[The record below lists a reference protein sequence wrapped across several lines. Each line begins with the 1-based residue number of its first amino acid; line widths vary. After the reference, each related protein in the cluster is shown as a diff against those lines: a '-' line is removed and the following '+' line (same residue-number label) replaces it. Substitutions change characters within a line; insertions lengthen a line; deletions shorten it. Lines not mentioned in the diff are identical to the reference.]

1 MNRRA
6 RGRIGGREAVVCARR
21 TVNTPQPPQG
31 GAGSAARLAALS
43 FASHFMPRKNR
54 AVRKE
59 QENHQRSFRRDAKTP
74 RTQRGSRHRIES
86 MASIPELLNGHVT
99 LEVECLDRLYLNGYI
114 GPLATSGGLVTFMRE
129 QLGKP
134 IPSPVVLG
142 QVTEKFREAVKTMA
156 ERERIPLYQFDHK
169 ERKDDV
175 ANDFRRQRGLRDG
188 VVFVGVA
195 QEKAQAF
202 QGKKIDGQFLF
213 TRDKTV
219 YVNHYYFYID
229 DAAFGPLFLKVCS
242 YAPWSTKLCLN
253 GHEWAKRQLEK
264 KGIASEAL
272 DNGLL
277 SCAEPEQ
284 LQRICDSLGP
294 EEIDRVFRKW
304 LGRIPLPLRRQD
316 RQAGYD
322 WNLSIWQMEVS
333 LTQIFDRPLRGREFF
348 EEIIRDN
355 LDLGRPDR
363 VQLVFDRVVTKK
375 TPGEFRTRVIQ
386 DGVHPSLHISY
397 KNFDLK
403 QYCKE
408 GRGCRTEGTFR
419 NPKDFDVNKGLSN
432 LPYLQKIGREINRRL
447 LEVERVS
454 HNSGLSGDSIQ
465 RVVQP
470 TVTESGEKAPALK
483 FGQPRVMA
491 LLLAL
496 TLFQHLIDGFHNR
509 DLRVLVADLLGVT
522 STDYTGAQMT
532 YDLRR
537 LRLKGLI
544 FRPPRTHRYFVTP
557 YGWKVARLFSRLEA
571 RVFRPAVAMFTGN
584 DAVLPF
590 PLRAS
595 LDRVDTQLDELT
607 RTSHRP

>member
-1 MNRRA
+1 MA
-6 RGRIGGREAVVCARR
+6 
-21 TVNTPQPPQG
+21 TV
-31 GAGSAARLAALS
+31 
-43 FASHFMPRKNR
+43 
-54 AVRKE
+54 
-59 QENHQRSFRRDAKTP
+59 
-74 RTQRGSRHRIES
+74 
-86 MASIPELLNGHVT
+86 PELLNGHVT

-114 GPLATSGGLVTFMRE
+114 GKLATSGGLVTFMRE

-142 QVTEKFREAVKTMA
+142 QVTERFREAVRTKA
-156 ERERIPLYQFDHK
+156 ERESIPIYPFDHK

-175 ANDFRRQRGLRDG
+175 ANQMRRQRGVRDG
-188 VVFVGVA
+188 IVFIGVA

-202 QGKKIDGQFLF
+202 SGKKMGGQFEF

-229 DAAFGPLFLKVCS
+229 DADFGPLFLKVCS
-242 YAPWSTKLCLN
+242 YAPWGIKLCLN
-253 GHEWAKRQLEK
+253 GHEWAKRQLERE
-264 KGIASEAL
+264 GISYEAL
-272 DNGLL
+272 DNGFL
-277 SCAEPEQ
+277 SCAQPER
-284 LQRICDSLGP
+284 LQEICDSLGP
-294 EEIDRVFRKW
+294 EQIDRTFRKW
-304 LGRIPLPLRRQD
+304 LKRIPLPLRPQD
-316 RQAGYD
+316 REAGYE
-322 WNLSIWQMEVS
+322 WALSIWQMEVS

-363 VQLVFDRVVTKK
+363 VQLIFDRVVTKK

-386 DGVHPSLHISY
+386 EGVHPSLHIQY

-403 QYCKE
+403 QYFKE

-419 NPKDFDVNKGLSN
+419 NANDFGVNKGLVN
-432 LPYLQKIGREINRRL
+432 LPYLQKIGRQINRRL

-470 TVTESGEKAPALK
+470 TVTEDGEKAPSLK
-483 FGQPRVMA
+483 FGHPRVMA

-496 TLFQHLIDGFHNR
+496 TLFQHLVDGFHNR
-509 DLRVLVADLLGVT
+509 DLRGMVADLLGVT
-522 STDYTGAQMT
+522 IEQYTASQMT

-544 FRPPRTHRYFVTP
+544 FRPPRTNRYFVTP
-557 YGWKVARLFSRLEA
+557 YGWKVARLFSRLES
-571 RVFRPAVAMFTGN
+571 RIFRPAMAMFTAH

-590 PLRAS
+590 PLRRA
-595 LDRVDTQLDELT
+595 LDRVDAQLDLLIYDAFPLPKA
-607 RTSHRP
+607 S

>member
-1 MNRRA
+1 
-6 RGRIGGREAVVCARR
+6 
-21 TVNTPQPPQG
+21 
-31 GAGSAARLAALS
+31 
-43 FASHFMPRKNR
+43 MP
-54 AVRKE
+54 
-59 QENHQRSFRRDAKTP
+59 
-74 RTQRGSRHRIES
+74 
-86 MASIPELLNGHVT
+86 SIPELLNGHVT

-114 GPLATSGGLVTFMRE
+114 GPLARSGGLVTFMRE

-142 QVTEKFREAVKTMA
+142 QVTEKFRDAVKAMA
-156 ERERIPLYQFDHK
+156 EQQQIPIYQFTHK

-175 ANDFRRQRGLRDG
+175 ANRIRQQRGVRDG
-188 VVFVGVA
+188 IVFIGVA

-202 QGKKIDGQFLF
+202 QGKKINGRFEY

-229 DAAFGPLFLKVCS
+229 DADFGPVFLKVCS
-242 YAPWSTKLCLN
+242 YAPWGTKLCLN
-253 GHEWAKRQLEK
+253 GHEWAKRQLAK
-264 KGIASEAL
+264 KRIAYEAL
-272 DNGLL
+272 DNGFL
-277 SCAEPEQ
+277 SCADPNK
-284 LQRICDSLGP
+284 LQQICDSLGP
-294 EEIDRVFRKW
+294 EDIDRLFRKW
-304 LGRIPLPLRRQD
+304 LKRLPLPLRPQD
-316 RQAGYD
+316 RAAGYD
-322 WNLSIWQMEVS
+322 WSLSIWQMEVS

-386 DGVHPSLHISY
+386 DGVHPSLHIYY

-403 QYCKE
+403 QYFKE

-419 NPKDFDVNKGLSN
+419 NPNDFGVNKGLSN
-432 LPYLQKIGREINRRL
+432 LPYLNKIGREINRRL

-470 TVTESGEKAPALK
+470 TVTDNGEKAPALK

-491 LLLAL
+491 LFLAL
-496 TLFQHLIDGFHNR
+496 TLFHHLIDGFHNR
-509 DLRVLVADLLGVT
+509 DLRNLVVNLLGVT
-522 STDYTGAQMT
+522 NHEYTAAPMT

-544 FRPPRTHRYFVTP
+544 FRPPKTHRYFLTP
-557 YGWKVARLFSRLEA
+557 YGWKVARLFTRLEA
-571 RVFRPAVAMFTGN
+571 RVFRPAVAMFTSN

-595 LDRVDTQLDELT
+595 LDRIDAQLDELIYQAFPQ
-607 RTSHRP
+607 SKAS

>member
-1 MNRRA
+1 L
-6 RGRIGGREAVVCARR
+6 E
-21 TVNTPQPPQG
+21 
-31 GAGSAARLAALS
+31 
-43 FASHFMPRKNR
+43 
-54 AVRKE
+54 
-59 QENHQRSFRRDAKTP
+59 FRRI
-74 RTQRGSRHRIES
+74 SL

-114 GPLATSGGLVTFMRE
+114 GALATSGGLVTFMRE
-129 QLGKP
+129 QLDKP
-134 IPSPVVLG
+134 IASPVVLG
-142 QVTEKFREAVKTMA
+142 QITEKFRESVKALA
-156 ERERIPLYQFDHK
+156 EREEIPIYQFDHK
-169 ERKDDV
+169 ERKDDI
-175 ANDFRRQRGLRDG
+175 ANLFRQQRGIRDG
-188 VVFVGVA
+188 IVLVGVA

-202 QGKKIDGQFLF
+202 QGKKVDGSFQF

-229 DAAFGPLFLKVCS
+229 DADFGPLFIKVCS
-242 YAPWSTKLCLN
+242 YAPWGTKLCLN

-264 KGIASEAL
+264 NGIAYEAL
-272 DNGLL
+272 DNGFL
-277 SCAEPEQ
+277 SCADPEK
-284 LQRICDSLGP
+284 LQEICDSLGP
-294 EEIDRVFRKW
+294 DAINRLFRKW
-304 LGRIPLPLRRQD
+304 LKRLPLPLRPED
-316 RQAGYD
+316 RAAGYD
-322 WNLSIWQMEVS
+322 WDLSIWQMEVS

-363 VQLVFDRVVTKK
+363 VQLIFDRVVTKK

-386 DGVHPSLHISY
+386 DGVHPSLHIDY

-403 QYCKE
+403 QYFKE

-419 NPKDFDVNKGLSN
+419 NPKDFGVNKGLSN

-470 TVTESGEKAPALK
+470 TVSDDGEKAPALK
-483 FGQPRVMA
+483 FGQPRVTA
-491 LLLAL
+491 LFLAL
-496 TLFQHLIDGFHNR
+496 TLFHHLIDGFHNR
-509 DLRVLVADLLGVT
+509 DLRELVLDLLGVT
-522 STDYTGAQMT
+522 ASEYTASQMT

-544 FRPPRTHRYFVTP
+544 FRPAKTNRYFLTP

-571 RVFRPAVAMFTGN
+571 RVFRPAMAMFTGN

-595 LDRVDTQLDELT
+595 LNRVDTQLDELIYDAFPHVKA
-607 RTSHRP
+607 S

>member
-1 MNRRA
+1 
-6 RGRIGGREAVVCARR
+6 
-21 TVNTPQPPQG
+21 
-31 GAGSAARLAALS
+31 
-43 FASHFMPRKNR
+43 
-54 AVRKE
+54 
-59 QENHQRSFRRDAKTP
+59 
-74 RTQRGSRHRIES
+74 
-86 MASIPELLNGHVT
+86 MANIPELLSGHVT

-114 GPLATSGGLVTFMRE
+114 GRLATPGGLVTFMRE
-129 QLGKP
+129 QLDKP

-142 QVTEKFREAVKTMA
+142 QVTERFREAVKSKA
-156 ERERIPLYQFDHK
+156 EREGIPIYQFDHK

-175 ANDFRRQRGLRDG
+175 ANRIRQQRGMRDG
-188 VVFVGVA
+188 IVFIGVA

-202 QGKKIDGQFLF
+202 SGKKVGGQFEF
-213 TRDKTV
+213 TRDRAV

-229 DAAFGPLFLKVCS
+229 DADFGPLFLKVCS
-242 YAPWSTKLCLN
+242 YAPWGIKLCLN
-253 GHEWAKRQLEK
+253 GHEWAKRQLARA
-264 KGIASEAL
+264 GIGYEAL
-272 DNGLL
+272 DNGFL
-277 SCAEPEQ
+277 SCARPEK
-284 LQRICDSLGP
+284 LQRICDALGP
-294 EEIDRVFRKW
+294 EEIERVFRKW
-304 LGRIPLPLRRQD
+304 LQRVPLPLRAQD
-316 RQAGYD
+316 REAGYD
-322 WNLSIWQMEVS
+322 WALSIWQMEVS

-363 VQLVFDRVVTKK
+363 VQLIFDRVVTKK

-386 DGVHPSLHISY
+386 DGVHPSLHIQY

-403 QYCKE
+403 QYFKE

-419 NPKDFDVNKGLSN
+419 NPKDFEVNKGLVN
-432 LPYLQKIGREINRRL
+432 LPYLAKIGRQINRRL

-470 TVTESGEKAPALK
+470 TVTEDGDKAPSLK

-509 DLRVLVADLLGVT
+509 DLRSLMADLLGVT
-522 STDYTGAQMT
+522 TEQYTASQMT

-544 FRPPRTHRYFVTP
+544 FRPPRTNRYFVTP
-557 YGWKVARLFSRLEA
+557 YGWKVARLFSRLDA
-571 RVFRPAVAMFTGN
+571 RVFRPAIAMFTGN

-590 PLRAS
+590 PLRRA
-595 LDRVDTQLDELT
+595 LDRVDTQLDRLIYDAF
-607 RTSHRP
+607 PLPKAG